1 LNDAMPP
8 VIGMRFGR
16 YELLDKLGA
25 GGMGE
30 VYRARDLDLGRDVAV
45 KFLPEPF
52 AAIPDRLGRF
62 AQEARAASSLNHPN
76 IVTIHEIG
84 ETAGLHFTV
93 MELVEGGTL
102 RHLIRNEF
110 PFPARRVLDV
120 ACQMADGL
128 AGAHAAGIVHRDLKP
143 ENVMLT
149 RDGYVKI
156 LDFGLA
162 KLRGDGGGGDRP
174 PGENVSQM
182 PTWPDVQGS
191 PNTAAGVVMGTVG
204 YMSPEQAR
212 GRPVDHRSDQF
223 ALGAMLYEMVSGH
236 TPFQRESPVQTLAA
250 IIEDEPAPLKN
261 PAFPAPARW
270 IVERCLAK
278 DPAERY
284 ASTLD
289 LARELRSVRQHLS
302 EVGSSGAAAVATAPM
317 SWRWRHRLRPGH
329 GLAAAG
335 ALGLGLILLA
345 LARDPVRRWVDGRSP
360 LPAEKRVAVL
370 PIDVSSPDPEDR
382 FRSDGLVETLTA
394 RLAQLEPYHAGLS
407 VIPASDVRQAGVTTA
422 DAARRTLGATLVV
435 AARLARFGNR
445 LRLDAR
451 LVDGTGSRVL
461 RRLPPEDHPLEA
473 LSLQEGVVEA
483 VAGLLELKVAPGERH
498 VLQQGNTAVGGAY
511 ALYLQARGHLQR
523 FERAEN
529 VDTAISLLQKALEQ
543 DPGYAL
549 AYAGLG
555 EAYWRLYELQ
565 KRPELVTLARDNCR
579 KALGLNGLL
588 APVYVTL
595 GMLERGTGRPEAALA
610 DLQRALDRDPRSADA
625 LREMGRAHQA
635 LGRPEQAEKAL
646 KTALGLR
653 PSDWA
658 THNYLGAVYLSKG
671 RLAEAEA
678 EFRRVVL
685 LTPDNPRGYT
695 NLGAVC
701 YQQGRLEEAEAM
713 LRRSVEIRPTAAA
726 LSNLGTTRF
735 FLGRYEEAAQ
745 AFEKAVE
752 LSPRDA
758 SARLNLGR
766 AYFVAP
772 GMREKSRAPLGQALA
787 LLEQESAVNPR
798 EAGLIAGQADAHAM
812 LGHAKPARALSARA
826 VALAPDD
833 ADVLAVVASVDETLG
848 DRTAALQKL
857 SRAIANGYP
866 RWEIERD
873 PSLEA
878 LRRDPRFADVLK
890 GVTPTPVERE
900 KKPQ

>member
-1 LNDAMPP
+1 MPP
-8 VIGMRFGR
+8 VVGMRFGR

-84 ETAGLHFTV
+84 ETAGLPFTV

-102 RHLIRNEF
+102 RHLIRKEF
-110 PFPARRVLDV
+110 PLPARRVLDV
-120 ACQMADGL
+120 ACQLADGL
-128 AGAHAAGIVHRDLKP
+128 ASAHAAGIVHRDLKP

-162 KLRGDGGGGDRP
+162 KLRGDGSVVDRP
-174 PGENVSQM
+174 VGENISQM

-236 TPFQRESPVQTLAA
+236 TPFQRETPVQTLAA
-250 IIEDEPAPLKN
+250 IIEDEPAPLGGRN
-261 PAFPAPARW
+261 ATFPAPARW

-302 EVGSSGAAAVATAPM
+302 EVGSAGAAAAVTAPM
-317 SWRWRHRLRPGH
+317 STRWRVRLRPRH
-329 GLAAAG
+329 GLAAA
-335 ALGLGLILLA
+335 AAVAVGLIALV
-345 LARDPVRRWVDGRSP
+345 LARDPVRRWVERRSP

-370 PIDVSSPDPEDR
+370 PIDLASFDPEDR
-382 FRSDGLVETLTA
+382 FRSDGLAETLTA

-407 VIPASDVRQAGVTTA
+407 VVPASDVHQAGVTTA
-422 DAARRTLGATLVV
+422 DAARRTFGATLVV
-435 AARLARFGNR
+435 AAQLRRLGDR

-451 LVDGTGSRVL
+451 IVDETGSRVL

-473 LSLQEGVVEA
+473 LSLQEGFVLA
-483 VAGLLELKVAPGERH
+483 VANLLELPVAAGEKR

-511 ALYLQARGHLQR
+511 ALYIQARGHLQR

-529 VDTAISLLQKALEQ
+529 LESAISLLQKTLER
-543 DPGYAL
+543 DPSYAL
-549 AYAGLG
+549 AYAALG

-565 KRPELVTLARDNCR
+565 KRPEFVALAQDNCR
-579 KALGLNGLL
+579 RALGLNELL
-588 APVYVTL
+588 APVHVTL
-595 GMLERGTGRPEAALA
+595 GMIHRGTGKENEALA
-610 DLQRALDRDPRSADA
+610 DLQRALDRDPRSAEA
-625 LREMGRAHQA
+625 FREMGRAQRT
-635 LGRPEQAEKAL
+635 LGQTKEAEQAFRRAAE
-646 KTALGLR
+646 LR

-658 THNYLGAVYLSKG
+658 AHNYLGALYLAEN

-695 NLGAVC
+695 NVGAVC
-701 YQQGRLEEAEAM
+701 FRQGRLDEAEGVF
-713 LRRSVEIRPTAAA
+713 RRSAAIRSTASA
-726 LSNLGTTRF
+726 LSNLGTTLF
-735 FLGRYEEAAQ
+735 FLGRYEEAAR
-745 AFEKAVE
+745 AFEGAVKQND
-752 LSPRDA
+752 RDA
-758 SARLNLGR
+758 SVWLNLGR
-766 AYFVAP
+766 ARYESP
-772 GMREKSRAPLGQALA
+772 GAREKARAPLERAISRGE
-787 LLEQESAVNPR
+787 EQLRVNPR
-798 EAGLIAGQADAHAM
+798 DAELLAQLADAHAM
-812 LGHAKPARALSARA
+812 LGHARQARALSARA
-826 VALAPDD
+826 LALAPDD
-833 ADVLAVVASVDETLG
+833 TEVLYTSAEIDERLG
-848 DRTAALQKL
+848 EREAALHRVG
-857 SRAIANGYP
+857 RALAAGYP
-866 RWEIERD
+866 RWGIERS
-873 PSLEA
+873 PSFTA
-878 LRRDPRFADVLK
+878 LREDPRFADVLK
-890 GVTPTPVERE
+890 GVMPVEKE